1 MQDFLLG
8 LSSGATCVAYCAPVL
23 IPYLL
28 GEGRSVPQNFSALL
42 QFLLGR
48 LLGYLAFA
56 VFAWIIHTSHLRS
69 MPHRVL
75 LVGSTYIIMSGL
87 LIFYTF
93 FKGSRACPAP
103 EVDGIAHK
111 ISAFIRDAYVV
122 LSLRRGVPSGY
133 PEIDVRPPDQSP
145 AADRHRVA
153 WPRQQTKKARTAIY
167 MNELLRAA
175 AVRRT
180 ALIDWGKFLLF
191 AGIAVWLLSAGTG
204 GLGYQWQWY
213 RVPRFLF
220 TTDGGG
226 WTAGPLLQ
234 GLLVTLR
241 ISALSL
247 LCMLVL
253 GLTTA
258 LLRLSASFTARALA
272 RGYLELIRNTPLL
285 IQIFFVYFVMAPV
298 LDIGAFAAAVLAL
311 SLFEGAYAA
320 EILRAGIVSIHR
332 GQWEAAHSLGLGT
345 FDTYRSVIL
354 PQAVRRVLPPLAGQ
368 AISLIKDSSLV
379 STIAIYDLTM
389 QGQKIVSETFLVFE
403 IWFTVAAIYLVM
415 TLALSLAVRFLE
427 HRMNGVPLR
436 GIGGRA

>member
-1 MQDFLLG
+1 M
-8 LSSGATCVAYCAPVL
+8 A
-23 IPYLL
+23 
-28 GEGRSVPQNFSALL
+28 
-42 QFLLGR
+42 
-48 LLGYLAFA
+48 
-56 VFAWIIHTSHLRS
+56 
-69 MPHRVL
+69 
-75 LVGSTYIIMSGL
+75 
-87 LIFYTF
+87 IF
-93 FKGSRACPAP
+93 
-103 EVDGIAHK
+103 
-111 ISAFIRDAYVV
+111 
-122 LSLRRGVPSGY
+122 
-133 PEIDVRPPDQSP
+133 
-145 AADRHRVA
+145 
-153 WPRQQTKKARTAIY
+153 
-167 MNELLRAA
+167 MNELLRVA

-220 TTDGGG
+220 TTDAAG

-247 LCMLVL
+247 LCMLIL

-258 LLRLSASFTARALA
+258 LLRLSVSFTARALA
-272 RGYLELIRNTPLL
+272 WGYLELIRNTPLL
-285 IQIFFVYFVMAPV
+285 IQIFFIYFVVAPV

-320 EILRAGIVSIHR
+320 EILRAGIVSVHR

-354 PQAVRRVLPPLAGQ
+354 PQAIHRVLPPLAGQ
-368 AISLIKDSSLV
+368 AISLVKDSSLV
-379 STIAIYDLTM
+379 STIAVYDLTM

-403 IWFTVAAIYLVM
+403 IWFTVAAVYLIM
-415 TLALSLAVRFLE
+415 TLSLSLAVRFLE
-427 HRMNGVPLR
+427 RRMNVSPLR
-436 GIGGRA
+436 GAGGSA